1 VGNLGLVVSWLLI
14 AAAALYDGYF
24 AWQYRA
30 ALGTWEVNPMA
41 RWATQSLG
49 LPAVLA
55 FKAATVFFA
64 AGTAWYCT
72 RRNRTLAKGL
82 TGVAGF
88 LYLALSANYVL
99 NLARSPID
107 WPEPDRVASISVRPI
122 ARPLAIPIGAAAAI
136 NAVYQ
141 QGGTFQALNVVMPS
155 EDGLAADRSTRAILA
170 SPRRAALL
178 QRGRARSRSPKP
190 S

>member
-1 VGNLGLVVSWLLI
+1 VGNLGIVLSWLLI

-30 ALGTWEVNPMA
+30 ALGSWEVNPVA
-41 RWATQSLG
+41 RWATEFFG

-64 AGTAWYCT
+64 ATTTWYCA

-88 LYLALSANYVL
+88 MYLALSANYAL

-107 WPEPDRVASISVRPI
+107 WPQANQFASISSPPI
-122 ARPLAIPIGAAAAI
+122 APPLATLVGAATATNAI
-136 NAVYQ
+136 DKTVETLQ
-141 QGGTFQALNVVMPS
+141 VLDVDMPS
-155 EDGLAADRSTRAILA
+155 PARSTVAGGAENQRPSSLGHGRIRFRSAI
-170 SPRRAALL
+170 RY
-178 QRGRARSRSPKP
+178 
-190 S
+190 